1 MASYTVTTH
10 TGNRIFSGTTS
21 YVYIQLRGADAE
33 SQEENLHKRFFSHD
47 FCNGSERTFTLE
59 CEASLGELIY
69 LKLRTQAFLGLDNQW
84 FCDKI
89 TVKTPE
95 GDAILFPCYRW
106 LGSSE
111 TVVLRPAKALL
122 VFQDTNPVAQKTRTS
137 QLEGRQKLIRWSV
150 YAENL
155 PRIINYE
162 SAMLLPEELQ
172 FSFSKETEFSYTAR
186 TQLIYLK
193 LNGLADNRESWESI
207 DQLHMIHCDIT
218 NKTIE
223 YVEDN
228 WDKDE
233 FFGYQ
238 FLNGLNPMLI
248 QRCSKVPENFL
259 VTEEMVKGLLGE
271 TTLKAEIAKGN
282 IFLCDYKMLDGL
294 VGNVVAGRQQYHT
307 APLVLLYC
315 NPQGLMLPLAI
326 QLGQMAGPHQTP
338 IFLPTD
344 PKHDWL
350 LAKIFVRAA
359 EFSMQE
365 LDSHLLRTHFLSE
378 VFAMATLRNLPSPH
392 PLFKLL
398 IPHTRYTLHINI
410 LARSRLISDDGA
422 ITLNAGIGG
431 KSLPELLKRGTSSL
445 TYSSLCL
452 PENISERGLEDV
464 PNYYYRDDGIQLWN
478 IINKYVTGVLQHY
491 YTSDEHVQKD
501 TELQSW
507 IREIFTNGFLERSST
522 GVPESFQTVS
532 DLIKF
537 VTMVIFTA
545 SAQHAAV
552 NNGQF
557 DFGGWMPNYPTA
569 LRKPPPK
576 EKGQTTM
583 DTILETLPDIGTTV
597 NAMAVLSLLSKTF
610 SDQHILGSFPEDLF
624 DEEVPCKIIADFQKD
639 LRELSDLIEERNK
652 KLEFPYTYLSPRNV
666 ENSVAI

>member
-1 MASYTVTTH
+1 MASYTVMVH
-10 TGNRIFSGTTS
+10 TGSRPFSGTTS
-21 YVYIQLRGADAE
+21 YVYVQLRGADAE
-33 SQEENLHKRFFSHD
+33 SQEENLHKRFFSHG
-47 FCNGSERTFTLE
+47 FCNGSVRTFTLE
-59 CEASLGELIY
+59 SKSSLGELIY
-69 LKLRTQAFLGLDNQW
+69 LNLRTKAFLGLDNHW
-84 FCDKI
+84 FCDRI

-95 GDAILFPCYRW
+95 GEDILFPCYRW
-106 LGSSE
+106 LGCDE
-111 TVVLRPAKALL
+111 TVVLRPAKASL
-122 VFQDTNPVAQKTRTS
+122 VFQDTNPIAQKARTS

-150 YAENL
+150 YAESL
-155 PRIINYE
+155 PRAINYE
-162 SAMLLPEELQ
+162 SPLLLPEELR
-172 FSFSKETEFSYTAR
+172 FSFSKKTEFSYTAGK
-186 TQLIYLK
+186 QLISLK
-193 LNGLADNRESWESI
+193 LNGLSGNRDSWESI
-207 DQLHMIHCDIT
+207 DQLHQILCDIT
-218 NKTIE
+218 NTTIE
-223 YVEDN
+223 YVEDH
-228 WDKDE
+228 WDEDE

-248 QRCSKVPENFL
+248 QRCSELPENFP

-271 TTLKAEIAKGN
+271 YTLEAEIAKGN

-294 VGNVVAGRQQYHT
+294 VGNVVAGRQQYLT

-315 NPQGLMLPLAI
+315 NPQGKMLPIAI
-326 QLGQMAGPHQTP
+326 QLGQTPGPENP
-338 IFLPTD
+338 IFLPSD

-359 EFSMQE
+359 EFSVQE
-365 LDSHLLRTHFLSE
+365 LDFHLLRTHLLFE
-378 VFAMATLRNLPSPH
+378 VITMATFRNLPSPH

-410 LARSRLISDDGA
+410 LARSQLISDDGS

-431 KSLPELLKRGTSSL
+431 KSLDKLLQRATSSL

-452 PENISERGLEDV
+452 PDDISERGLEDV
-464 PNYYYRDDGIQLWN
+464 PNYYYRDDGRELWN
-478 IINKYVTGVLQHY
+478 IIHKYAEGVVQHY

-507 IREIFTNGFLERSST
+507 IREIFTSGFLGRSST
-522 GVPESFQTVS
+522 GIPECFHTVS
-532 DLIKF
+532 DVVKF
-537 VTMVIFTA
+537 VTMAIFTA

-583 DTILETLPDIGTTV
+583 NTILETLPDIGTTV
-597 NAMAVLSLLSKTF
+597 NGMAVLSLLSKTF
-610 SDQHILGSFPEDLF
+610 TDQYLLGHFPEDLF
-624 DEEVPCKIIADFQKD
+624 DEEVPCKLVADFQKD
-639 LRELSDLIEERNK
+639 LRELSDVIEERNK
-652 KLEFPYTYLSPRNV
+652 KLEFPYTYLNPKNV